1 MLRLEL
7 GPCSAEP
14 PALSLP
20 PPKWIWQSRGGAR
33 AWQQPGEGGKE
44 GGRQLGVVGRTFL
57 PLSLAN
63 PNPRLQAAL
72 QSPGLLRHRARIQ
85 PAVGGRKGSLSLARA
100 GGTGRGGRPGR
111 GSGVRTRRAPC
122 TTQRE
127 AQLRSPLE
135 SQTAELGEPWR
146 PNPST
151 PTNRWRPGCQRDAE
165 TQSGHSSKPVHSS
178 SSPHL
183 LGPPLSCRLTC
194 HYRKKN
200 TRTQQSSSRSPALV
214 PAGTEHP

>member
-1 MLRLEL
+1 MPGSHSEAGMLRLEL

-72 QSPGLLRHRARIQ
+72 QSPGLLRHRAHS
-85 PAVGGRKGSLSLARA
+85 ACSGRKERLPLSGEGWGDRERWEARQRVRGEDQEGSLHH
-100 GGTGRGGRPGR
+100 P
-111 GSGVRTRRAPC
+111 
-122 TTQRE
+122 E
-127 AQLRSPLE
+127 
-135 SQTAELGEPWR
+135 
-146 PNPST
+146 
-151 PTNRWRPGCQRDAE
+151 
-165 TQSGHSSKPVHSS
+165 
-178 SSPHL
+178 
-183 LGPPLSCRLTC
+183 
-194 HYRKKN
+194 
-200 TRTQQSSSRSPALV
+200 RSPA
-214 PAGTEHP
+214 PFTAGVTDS